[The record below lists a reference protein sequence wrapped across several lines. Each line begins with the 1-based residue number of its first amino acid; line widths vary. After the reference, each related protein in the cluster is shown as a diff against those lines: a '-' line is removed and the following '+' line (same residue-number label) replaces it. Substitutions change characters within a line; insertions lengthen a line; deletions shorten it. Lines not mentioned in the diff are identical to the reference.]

1 MFRRM
6 NQYSMI
12 ARAALLCASIWCSPS
27 LFAQGLQLSFNIQ
40 APTCFGY
47 TNGTASAVVS
57 GGSGQYG
64 FAWSNAQS
72 GQTNFGLGAGTY
84 TVTVTDQ
91 VGGATVVGNAQV
103 VQPTAVQATIVPSGI
118 NCNSNTGTLTV
129 SASGGTGAISFN
141 WSNTSTATSIPVNA
155 PGNYF
160 VTATDA
166 NGCAAVANS
175 TVLAPITINMVVNN
189 APCSYLPNG
198 GSIGAGVS
206 GGQGPHQYRWS
217 NGNTNAVILSQP
229 AGTYTVTVTDAR
241 SCTAVSTATLTVPTP
256 IVVTIVS
263 TTPAC
268 SGNNGSSTVSA
279 TGGTPP
285 YRYVWGNGTQGPTAT
300 GLAPGIY
307 YVCTFDAN
315 NCQLDTWITIEAANG
330 LNLSLVPTHADC
342 NANNGTA
349 AVTVTPANATYT
361 YAWNV
366 PNIPNTAT
374 SVSGIASGTQVA
386 VTVTDVNTGCQGV
399 ASTTINTQNTLALN
413 VNKTDI
419 PCSGTNTGSAEG
431 LVTGGTGPITFAW
444 TYPDSTSFS
453 GQQITGL
460 AQGTYHLIAT
470 DSKGCKATAT
480 ANILV
485 LADVNLQ
492 VDKSVVATC
501 EGEATLSATAAANAT
516 LTWFDAN
523 GNQLGTGN
531 TVNVPAGT
539 GTTTY
544 KVVASDGS
552 NCTAEK
558 TVTVEP
564 GTLDISLDINNP
576 SFACSEVPVTWA
588 VLNNGNVPNVSYA
601 WSAPTGV
608 IVTPANSATPSINAP
623 KGSYEITVT
632 ATTPQGCSATMTGTL
647 RVSEQ
652 PEISVDNNEI
662 TSCSTLVTIK
672 AIVTGTADIR
682 WYEAGTNNQ
691 IGTGPN
697 VTVPAGV
704 YTVVA
709 GVTSGCTD
717 TENLNVIVR
726 SADVNLAANNTA
738 QACES
743 ASLNWAVANLDPND
757 QLTYQWSAPAGVS
770 VSPSNAANTTVTAN
784 MPGVYAV
791 SVTATNQHGCSTTL
805 SAPLNVRAKPT
816 VNADKQEINACEA
829 QTLLTVTATNA
840 PQLVWT
846 NAAGVPVGMG
856 DSITVSAGSVPAIY
870 TVTASNGA
878 DCSATA
884 HVTVNPNPVDVAFAV
899 NNPNA
904 LCGSNSANWTTLNN
918 DPKDNLT
925 FQWTAPTG
933 VVVSPDNGA
942 NPNVSANA
950 PGNYSITVTATNQ
963 FGCSATLTAPL
974 RVNEQP
980 TVSVSQPEI
989 KACEAQ
995 TILSAT
1001 ATGTAQ
1007 IVWVNAAG
1015 TQVGTGASITVPSG
1029 TASAV
1034 YTVIAGNNIC
1044 ADSAQVLV
1052 TPRATDVSFGVNNIN
1067 TLCNSNTA
1075 NWTTINNHP
1084 ADNLTYQW
1092 NAPAGV
1098 TVSPNNA
1105 ANPQISATATGTYTV
1120 SVTATNQHGCST
1132 TLTAPLTINEQPTVA
1147 VAQNEIKACEAQTI
1161 LSATATGTAQVVW
1174 VNAAGAQ
1181 VGTGTAITVPSGT
1194 VPAVYTVIAG
1204 NNFCVDSAQV
1214 TVIPRA
1220 TDVSFGVNNINR
1232 FCDSDTVSW
1241 TTINNHP
1248 ADNLTY
1254 QWSAPTGVA
1263 IVPNNAANP
1272 QVAATAPGNYT
1283 ITVTAT
1289 NQHGCSETLT
1299 APLTVNEIPSLKVDK
1314 KEQTAC
1320 GPQATLSA
1328 IITGASQVVWTNAAG
1343 STVGNGASIVV
1354 PSGTGPVVYT
1364 VTASNGVGCSVSE
1377 SIRLTP
1383 NPVDISFGGN
1393 NQAALCETNTANWA
1407 TINNDS
1413 KDTLTYKWDAPTGVT
1428 VTPKDAAN
1436 PTVTAILAGNYI
1448 ITVTATNQY
1457 GCTSTLTAPVLV
1469 EAQQSLSGL
1478 IKPDLCDGRSV
1489 KFENLT
1495 ILSGMWDFGDG
1506 NQTAGVDVSH
1516 IYAVAGTY
1524 VVRFVPNDKCAKPFD
1539 TVINVAAT
1547 QTVVAGIA
1555 NTLQNCV
1562 GQATFQFTGQG
1573 TSPNPIQSWAWTFQP
1588 GSQTST
1594 QQNPSISFN
1603 TEGEVTATLI
1613 VRDVKGCADTIR
1625 ARVRADI
1632 VDEAIA
1638 AHQNFCPGNSVA
1650 LNPDFN
1656 STYTY
1661 NWTASPA
1668 DPTLDPKDPNPK
1680 VSPELPTT
1688 YTLEVEK
1695 GACKAVFST
1704 QVEPLPTV
1712 ALSVPE
1718 RQSTCDGSPV
1728 IVPATGTAGTTFT
1741 WSTSPNFNPI
1751 AAVGDTLK
1759 VSSPV
1764 GETRYYV
1771 RAEKNGECPKIDS
1784 TLVING
1790 KVDIEAIGPN
1800 PTVCKDT
1807 DTELQVRNMDPL
1819 DQLNYAWSNGLPN
1832 VFNPT
1837 VAPASN
1843 STYTVTVTNQAG
1855 CTAALT
1861 FAVTVI
1867 DVRVT
1872 AEVIGKDTICF
1883 GEKAQLQANATG
1895 GNNFKYAWE
1904 PAATLNNSTIPNPMA
1919 GPEETTLYTVTV
1931 TDDHLCTATANVQV
1945 FFVANQCVEPYI
1957 FVPKAFTPNGDQNND
1972 FFRVRGNNITE
1983 LYMVVWNRW
1992 GEKVFETNDIDSM
2005 GWDGSYKGKEG
2016 TPDSYAW
2023 LVRARCGNG
2032 TMWTKK
2038 GDVTLLK

>member
-12 ARAALLCASIWCSPS
+12 ARAALLCASIWCGPS
-27 LFAQGLQLSFNIQ
+27 LFAQGLQLSFNVQ

-72 GQTNFGLGAGTY
+72 GQTNFGLKAGSY

-91 VGGATVVGNAQV
+91 VSGATVVGNVQV
-103 VQPTAVQATIVPSGI
+103 TQPTAVQATVVPSGI
-118 NCNSNTGTLTV
+118 DCNSNTGTLTV
-129 SASGGTGAISFN
+129 SASGGTGALSFN
-141 WSNTSTATSIPVNA
+141 WSNSSSATSIPVNA

-175 TVLAPITINMVVNN
+175 TVLAPISINMVVNN
-189 APCSYLPNG
+189 TPCSYLPEG

-206 GGQGPHQYRWS
+206 GGQGPHRYKWS

-229 AGTYTVTVTDAR
+229 AGTYTITVTDAR
-241 SCTAVSTATLTVPTP
+241 NCTAVSTATLTLPPP

-263 TTPAC
+263 VTPAC
-268 SGNNGSSTVSA
+268 GGNNGSATVSA

-285 YRYVWGNGTQGPTAT
+285 YRFVWGSGGTGPTATGPTAT

-342 NANNGTA
+342 NATNGAA
-349 AVTVTPANATYT
+349 AVTVTPANGTYT

-366 PNIPNTAT
+366 PNTPNSAT
-374 SVSGIASGTQVA
+374 TVSGIASGTQVI

-431 LVTGGTGPITFAW
+431 LTTGGTGPITFAW
-444 TYPDSTSFS
+444 TYPDSTIFS

-460 AQGTYHLIAT
+460 AQGTYHLVAT

-501 EGEATLSATAAANAT
+501 EGEATLSATAATNAT

-523 GNQLGTGN
+523 GNQMGTGN
-531 TVNVPAGT
+531 TINVPAGT

-552 NCTAEK
+552 SCTAEK

-588 VLNNGNVPNVSYA
+588 VLNNANVPNVSYA
-601 WSAPTGV
+601 WSAPSGV
-608 IVTPANSATPSINAP
+608 ILTPNNSATPSINAP

-652 PEISVDNNEI
+652 PEISVDNTEI
-662 TSCSTLVTIK
+662 TSCSTMVTIK

-682 WYEAGTNNQ
+682 WFEAGTNNQ

-709 GVTSGCTD
+709 GTASGCTD

-726 SADVNLAANNTA
+726 SADVNLAANNAA

-743 ASLNWAVANLDPND
+743 AALNWSVANLDPND
-757 QLTYQWSAPAGVS
+757 QLTYEWTAPAGVS
-770 VSPSNAANTTVTAN
+770 VSPNNAANTTVTAN
-784 MPGVYAV
+784 APGVYAV

-816 VNADKQEINACEA
+816 VNVAKQEINACEA
-829 QTLLTVTATNA
+829 QMLLTATATNA

-846 NAAGVPVGMG
+846 NAAGTPVGMG
-856 DSITVSAGSVPAIY
+856 DSITVASGSVPAIY
-870 TVTASNGA
+870 TVTASNGP
-878 DCSATA
+878 DCSATTN
-884 HVTVNPNPVDVAFAV
+884 VTVNPNPVDVSFAV

-904 LCGSNSANWTTLNN
+904 LCGSNSANWATLNN

-925 FQWTAPTG
+925 FQWTAPSG
-933 VVVSPDNGA
+933 VTVSPDNGA

-963 FGCSATLTAPL
+963 FGCSATLAAPL

-980 TVSVSQPEI
+980 NVSVSQSEI

-1007 IVWVNAAG
+1007 IVWINAAG

-1029 TASAV
+1029 TVPTV
-1034 YTVIAGNNIC
+1034 YTAIAGNNIC
-1044 ADSAQVLV
+1044 ADSAQVRV

-1075 NWTTINNHP
+1075 NWTTVNNHP
-1084 ADNLTYQW
+1084 TDILTYQW
-1092 NAPAGV
+1092 DAPAGV

-1105 ANPQISATATGTYTV
+1105 ANPQVSATAPGIYTI

-1132 TLTAPLTINEQPTVA
+1132 TLTAPLTINE
-1147 VAQNEIKACEAQTI
+1147 
-1161 LSATATGTAQVVW
+1161 
-1174 VNAAGAQ
+1174 
-1181 VGTGTAITVPSGT
+1181 VPSL
-1194 VPAVYTVIAG
+1194 
-1204 NNFCVDSAQV
+1204 Q
-1214 TVIPRA
+1214 
-1220 TDVSFGVNNINR
+1220 
-1232 FCDSDTVSW
+1232 
-1241 TTINNHP
+1241 
-1248 ADNLTY
+1248 
-1254 QWSAPTGVA
+1254 
-1263 IVPNNAANP
+1263 
-1272 QVAATAPGNYT
+1272 
-1283 ITVTAT
+1283 
-1289 NQHGCSETLT
+1289 
-1299 APLTVNEIPSLKVDK
+1299 VDK

-1328 IITGASQVVWTNAAG
+1328 TITGASQVVWTNAAG
-1343 STVGNGASIVV
+1343 TQVGNGASIVV
-1354 PSGTGPVVYT
+1354 PSGTGPAVYT

-1377 SIRLTP
+1377 SIKLTP

-1436 PTVTAILAGNYI
+1436 PTVTAIRAGNYT

-1457 GCTSTLTAPVLV
+1457 GCTATLTAPVLV

-1495 ILSGMWDFGDG
+1495 ILSGLWDFGDG
-1506 NQTAGVDVSH
+1506 VQTTGVDVSH
-1516 IYAVAGTY
+1516 IYATAGTY

-1547 QTVVAGIA
+1547 QTVLAGIT
-1555 NTLQNCV
+1555 NNLQNCV
-1562 GQATFQFTGQG
+1562 GQASFLFEGQA

-1588 GSQTST
+1588 TNQTST
-1594 QQNPSISFN
+1594 QQNPTISFN
-1603 TEGEVTATLI
+1603 TEGEVTATLV
-1613 VRDVKGCADTIR
+1613 VRDTRGCADTIK
-1625 ARVRADI
+1625 AKVRADI

-1638 AHQNFCPGNSVA
+1638 ARQNFCPGNSVE

-1656 STYTY
+1656 SAYTY
-1661 NWTASPA
+1661 NWVASPA
-1668 DPTLDPKDPNPK
+1668 DPNLNPKDPNPK
-1680 VSPELPTT
+1680 VSPEVPTT

-1695 GACKAVFST
+1695 GACKATFST

-1728 IVPATGTAGTTFT
+1728 IVPATGSAGATFT
-1741 WSTSPNFNPI
+1741 WSTAPNFNPVI
-1751 AAVGDTLK
+1751 AVGDSLT

-1771 RAEKNGECPKIDS
+1771 RAEKSGECPRIDS

-1790 KVDIEAIGPN
+1790 KVDIEAIGAN

-1807 DTELQVRNMDPL
+1807 ETELQVRNMDPL

-1837 VAPASN
+1837 VTPASN
-1843 STYTVTVTNQAG
+1843 STYSVTVTNQAG